1 MDVTGPAAAES
12 MSVLIQVLDAVYRDG
27 KLELGELTP
36 ALGEMLRPWNE
47 VLEYAGPPGVICLA
61 LACWAQIHGLVSL
74 ELFGHLSIDP
84 EPGAVEPFFEFEIQA
99 MLARIK
105 VQAASATFTDVM
117 VRKGIY
123 TGLKEKPHFPPG
135 YDFVGVVDKLGP
147 AANTLKVG

>member
-1 MDVTGPAAAES
+1 MIFGTPIPEYYAPMDVTGPAAAES

-99 MLARIK
+99 MLAR
-105 VQAASATFTDVM
+105 M
-117 VRKGIY
+117 
-123 TGLKEKPHFPPG
+123 GL
-135 YDFVGVVDKLGP
+135 
-147 AANTLKVG
+147 T